1 MKLELYKMLRHGFL
15 VKKRK
20 NIEQEYKEM
29 FLKKNKQSTKDQ
41 SNCVP
46 PYKLEIFNNMPI
58 DTACPICENQVHN
71 NENCC
76 FEFT

>member
-29 FLKKNKQSTKDQ
+29 FLKKNKQSTKD
-41 SNCVP
+41 
-46 PYKLEIFNNMPI
+46 
-58 DTACPICENQVHN
+58 
-71 NENCC
+71 
-76 FEFT
+76 